1 MTIWDQKHNSY
12 ALFEDDVGN
21 LKQLVSSNED
31 PLTVITGLNL
41 LNNGVGYELYL
52 NDLDFICEL
61 PSVDVF
67 SMLVEHEL
75 KLYEELNSKL
85 SKINNNF
92 LNQLQKANNGYIFQ
106 IHDSL
111 QSLSELTYELV
122 MYDFKKKYIEIETK
136 YSFLKKIIKLHKLI
150 HDLRALLKNIKG
162 LPQTY
167 CQDMESMTELLNT
180 CKKILID
187 RCIVDTEQEFL
198 KIIRKID
205 ETNIQ
210 HSLFKKLR
218 VAVKERNVEN
228 YRSVLSELEIQYEM
242 RRLFKSMIKVI

>member
-12 ALFEDDVGN
+12 AFFEDDVDN
-21 LKQLVSSNED
+21 LKQLLSSNED
-31 PLTVITGLNL
+31 PLTVISGLNL

-61 PSVDVF
+61 PSGEIF

-92 LNQLQKANNGYIFQ
+92 LHQLQKANNGYIFQ

-111 QSLSELTYELV
+111 QSLSELINELAKFN
-122 MYDFKKKYIEIETK
+122 FKKKYIETEK
-136 YSFLKKIIKLHKLI
+136 QYSFFKKIIKLHKLL
-150 HDLRALLKNIKG
+150 HDSKALLKNIKG

-187 RCIVDTEQEFL
+187 RCIVDTEQEFV
-198 KIIRKID
+198 KIISKID
-205 ETNIQ
+205 ETNIK
-210 HSLFKKLR
+210 HSLFKRLR
-218 VAVKERNVEN
+218 EAVKERNVEN
-228 YRSVLSELEIQYEM
+228 YRSVFLELEIQYEM